1 MSTNNVKRFSAPD
14 ANNRITEWVTTYAN
28 HYDEILTALT
38 LAQLE
43 SDALNERL
51 ANYDALAASHA
62 ELVGLIAALLPALRA
77 HYMRLIADAGRQ
89 RGEMLLRKHASPS
102 QAPRLSYDHPAR
114 PVRRRGVG

>member
-38 LAQLE
+38 RAQLE
-43 SDALNERL
+43 CDALNERL

-62 ELVGLIAALLPALRA
+62 ELVGLIAALLPAAESALHEANRGCGAPAWGDAIAQARLALTRA
-77 HYMRLIADAGRQ
+77 KAL
-89 RGEMLLRKHASPS
+89 
-102 QAPRLSYDHPAR
+102 
-114 PVRRRGVG
+114 V